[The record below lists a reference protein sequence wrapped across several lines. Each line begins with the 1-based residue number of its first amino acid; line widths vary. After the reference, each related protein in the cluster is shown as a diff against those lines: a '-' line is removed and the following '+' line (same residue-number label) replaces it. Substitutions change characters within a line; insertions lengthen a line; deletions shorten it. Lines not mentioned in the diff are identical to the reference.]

1 MKSFIYL
8 MLLSAT
14 WTSCNYITLRRHIN
28 VNVDDVK
35 SFDQAGAFEKSYIIS
50 SGKIINAVTENVD
63 TKGGSIEKLEIESI
77 QITVGLLPNN
87 TASSV
92 HNVHVRLGNGFVEV
106 GESLVKLDTSRLP
119 INSATTFLVNS
130 YMIFKG
136 VGILKRELVKNL
148 ATRQPEIFELKLAG
162 TIPAGQ
168 VFRGSMK
175 LIIKASMDV
184 VTCEKV
190 PIGLGPSECMIK
202 TMVLPFD

>member
-1 MKSFIYL
+1 MKSLFFL
-8 MLLSAT
+8 SLLTVAWS
-14 WTSCNYITLRRHIN
+14 SCNYITLRRHLN

-35 SFDQAGAFEKSYIIS
+35 TYDQSGAFEKSYFINTE
-50 SGKIINAVTENVD
+50 KIINAVTENVN
-63 TKGGSIEKLEIESI
+63 TEGGSIEKLEIESI

-92 HNVHVRLGNGFVEV
+92 HNVHVRLGNGFVQA

-119 INSATTFLVNS
+119 INSATVFLVNNF
-130 YMIFKG
+130 MIFKG
-136 VGILKRELVKNL
+136 VSILKTELVKKL
-148 ATRQPEIFELKLAG
+148 ATGQFEFFELKLAG

-184 VTCEKV
+184 VTCERV

>member
-8 MLLSAT
+8 ILLSAT
-14 WTSCNYITLRRHIN
+14 LSSCNYITLRRHIN

-35 SFDQAGAFEKSYIIS
+35 SFDQTGAFEKIYFIN

-63 TKGGSIEKLEIESI
+63 TKSGSIEKLEIESI

-92 HNVHVRLGNGFVEV
+92 HNVHVRLGKGFVEE
-106 GESLVKLDTSRLP
+106 GESLVKLDTSRLS
-119 INSATTFLVNS
+119 INSATVFLVNNF
-130 YMIFKG
+130 MIFKG
-136 VGILKRELVKNL
+136 VSILKRELVKNL
-148 ATRQPEIFELKLAG
+148 ATGQSQAFELKLAG

>member
-8 MLLSAT
+8 ILLSAT
-14 WTSCNYITLRRHIN
+14 LSSCNYITLRRHIN

-35 SFDQAGAFEKSYIIS
+35 SFDQTGAFEKIYFIN

-63 TKGGSIEKLEIESI
+63 TKSGSIEKLEIESI

-87 TASSV
+87 TTSSV
-92 HNVHVRLGNGFVEV
+92 HNVHVRLGKGFVEE
-106 GESLVKLDTSRLP
+106 GESLVKLDTSRLS
-119 INSATTFLVNS
+119 INSAAVFLVNNF
-130 YMIFKG
+130 MIFKG
-136 VGILKRELVKNL
+136 VSILKRELVKNL
-148 ATRQPEIFELKLAG
+148 ATGQSQVFELKLAG

-168 VFRGSMK
+168 VFQGSMK